1 MNTPEESTKSED
13 LNEYTPNRLVDTI
26 SLTLAKLQKKV
37 HLHLIYFC
45 D

>member
-26 SLTLAKLQKKV
+26 SLTLAKLQKKSTFASDIF
-37 HLHLIYFC
+37 L
-45 D
+45 